1 MLSLLLSSI
10 AAGLIATLVMLAILY
25 LPLLWNGPVF
35 DVLGAIGSYLTGT
48 LDARA
53 RFLGA
58 LVYFAL
64 GLVFALLYGWLAL
77 TFMQL
82 GDGSLPR
89 FSAFAGA
96 PVRIELIYPLLGVAV
111 GLGHG
116 VVAALLLGV
125 LLEHHPLERFRSS
138 YALVASFLLGHVVF
152 GAVVMFFQHQLLQL
166 LPGTGAA

>member
-35 DVLGAIGSYLTGT
+35 DVLGAIGSYLTSA

-53 RFLGA
+53 RFVGA
-58 LVYFAL
+58 LAYFAL
-64 GLVFALLYGWLAL
+64 GLVFALLYGWLTL
-77 TFMQL
+77 SIMQL
-82 GDGSLPR
+82 EPGSLPR
-89 FSAFAGA
+89 LSAFAAA
-96 PVRIELIYPLLGVAV
+96 PVRIELIYPFLGVAV

-125 LLEHHPLERFRSS
+125 LLEHHPLARFSSS
-138 YALVASFLLGHVVF
+138 YALVASFLLGHMVF
-152 GAVVMFFQHQLLQL
+152 GAVVMFFQHQFLQL
-166 LPGTGAA
+166 LLGAGAA